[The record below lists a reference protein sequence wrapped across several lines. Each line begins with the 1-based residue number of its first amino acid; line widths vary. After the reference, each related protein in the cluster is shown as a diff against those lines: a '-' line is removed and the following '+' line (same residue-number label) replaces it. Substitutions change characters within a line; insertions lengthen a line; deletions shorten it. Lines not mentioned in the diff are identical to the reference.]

1 MDMSQCGWRF
11 AVLKGELHLVREI
24 WSAAFDEGVLQV
36 PLRALEGLLNLDS
49 QVLLLSLTLE
59 VVLLH
64 VRLAGVLGEIVLGRV
79 FDLLHEISD
88 ILLVG
93 DNRHHFFLHLLVDVV
108 KL

>member
-1 MDMSQCGWRF
+1 MDVPQCGWRF
-11 AVLKGELHLVREI
+11 AVLKGELHLVGEI
-24 WSAAFDEGVLQV
+24 GSAAFDEGVLQV

-49 QVLLLSLTLE
+49 QVLFLSLTLE

-79 FDLLHEISD
+79 FDLLHEIGD
-88 ILLVG
+88 ILLIG
-93 DNRHHFFLHLLVDVV
+93 DNGYHFFLHLLVNVV